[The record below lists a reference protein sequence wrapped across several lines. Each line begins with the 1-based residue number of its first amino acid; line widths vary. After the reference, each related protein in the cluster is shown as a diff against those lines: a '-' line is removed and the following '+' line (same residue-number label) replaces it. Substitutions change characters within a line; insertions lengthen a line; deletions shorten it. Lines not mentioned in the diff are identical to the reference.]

1 LDMDQTVAGVFDDIK
16 QAHRVVQDL
25 VGHGFPHRSIS
36 LVTRDEKSE
45 YAKLLEHNQPESL
58 TKEGAGGGAV
68 IGGLTGLLIGLGALT
83 IPGIGPVLAA
93 GPLFGIVGAGVGALT
108 GGIVGALVDVGLPEQ
123 TAQHYAEAVRRGA
136 TLVMVTTDPKLA
148 DRATQIINRHQ
159 PTNLEGQ
166 ATQWR
171 ESGWTNFDPNAE
183 PYTTMPETSPGGNP
197 SKASDESAVAGVG

>member
-1 LDMDQTVAGVFDDIK
+1 MDQTVAGIYDDIR

-36 LVTRDEKSE
+36 LVTRDEKGE
-45 YAKLLEHNQPESL
+45 YAKLLEHNQPDSLAKES
-58 TKEGAGGGAV
+58 AGGGAV

-83 IPGIGPVLAA
+83 IPGIGAAVAA

-108 GGIVGALVDVGLPEQ
+108 GGIVGALVDVGVPEQ
-123 TAQHYAEAVRRGA
+123 TAQYYAEAVRRGA
-136 TLVMVTTDPKLA
+136 TLVLVSTDPKLV
-148 DRATQIINRHQ
+148 DRATQIVNRHE
-159 PTNLEGQ
+159 PTNVENR

-171 ESGWTNFDPNAE
+171 SAGWTAFDANAE